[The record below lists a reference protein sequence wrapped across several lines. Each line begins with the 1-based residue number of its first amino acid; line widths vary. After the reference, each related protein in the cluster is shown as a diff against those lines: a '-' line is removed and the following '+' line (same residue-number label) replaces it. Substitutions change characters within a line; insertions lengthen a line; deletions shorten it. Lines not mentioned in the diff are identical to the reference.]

1 MPSAEATPAT
11 KLRIITGLAV
21 AAVIV
26 PAVLFLPTLGFVI
39 AFGLIAVLAGWEW
52 SNLAGVENRSGRLA
66 FCGSLLLTMASYHY
80 WLGYLFDWFM
90 WPVLAWWVALAIAL
104 RQMPGKLLQ
113 WKYPVAVKLAVGYFV
128 LLSAWIMFVWLH
140 VNFGSYQVLYLLV
153 LIAVAD
159 MGAYF
164 VGKNYGFSK
173 LMPEISPGKTVEGLY
188 GALGAAALLALLV
201 GGYFYLI
208 AEKWSGMVFADF
220 LLLSVMTV
228 LASICGDLFESLV
241 KRLRGVKDSGSWLP
255 GHGGVLD
262 RIDSL
267 LAAVPMFYAGC
278 YLREIFFQ

>member
-1 MPSAEATPAT
+1 M
-11 KLRIITGLAV
+11 
-21 AAVIV
+21 
-26 PAVLFLPTLGFVI
+26 PTLGFVV
-39 AFGLIAVLAGWEW
+39 AFGSIALLAGWEW
-52 SNLAGVENRSGRLA
+52 GSLAGVENRSARLA
-66 FCGSLLLTMASYHY
+66 FCGALLLTMATYRL

-90 WPVLAWWVALAIAL
+90 WPVLAWWVALAIAM
-104 RQMPGKLLQ
+104 RQVPEKLLK
-113 WKYPVAVKLAVGYFV
+113 WNYPVAAKLAVGYFV

-140 VNFGSYQVLYLLV
+140 VNFGAKQVLYLLV

-164 VGKNYGFSK
+164 VGKNWGVNK

-188 GALGAAALLALLV
+188 GALGAAVLLALAV
-201 GGYFYLI
+201 GGYFYGI

-220 LLLSVMTV
+220 VLLSVMTV
-228 LASICGDLFESLV
+228 LASVCGDLFESLL
-241 KRLRGVKDSGSWLP
+241 KRLRGVKDSGAWLP